1 MRYIIDI
8 DGVISDKTEWSYQ
21 DSRKRYRKMIMAIKP
36 IPETIKKINEL
47 YDKKKTIILHTSR
60 LWLDY
65 EVTVKWLKKHGVK
78 YHILVMAKPIGNYY
92 VDDHNL
98 SVEEFLKLC
107 HDIADFHPRM
117 GL

>member
-1 MRYIIDI
+1 MKYVIDI
-8 DGVISDKTEWSYQ
+8 DGVIADKKKWKFE
-21 DSRKRYRKMIMAIKP
+21 DSIKRYRKMLIEIEP
-36 IPETIKKINEL
+36 ILPAIKKINEL
-47 YDKKKTIILHTSR
+47 YDKKNLIILHTSR

-98 SVEEFLKLC
+98 SVEEFLK
-107 HDIADFHPRM
+107 
-117 GL
+117 